1 MKASTPTASRSTP
14 TADAVSIGPS
24 PPHSVQEEAE
34 NASSNQSDDPVT
46 ETELDE
52 DEEEQSFP
60 SLRVHINWKELGS
73 TFGRERAYVALEKM
87 LQRGVTQRALSEWR
101 LNATRCKAS
110 SLAVWAVDQGNRKA
124 YEVERALMAENS
136 WATKSIIWEGYRE
149 DPLTVYLCAFL
160 AHFF

>member
-1 MKASTPTASRSTP
+1 MKVSTPSASRSTP

-24 PPHSVQEEAE
+24 PPHSVQGETE
-34 NASSNQSDDPVT
+34 NASQQSDPVS
-46 ETELDE
+46 ETEELWED

-60 SLRVHINWKELGS
+60 SLRVHMNWKELRS
-73 TFGRERAYVALEKM
+73 TSGRERAYVALEKM
-87 LQRGVTQRALSEWR
+87 LQRGVLQRALSEWR

-149 DPLTVYLCAFL
+149 DPLTVR
-160 AHFF
+160 HFARIFFF